1 MGWNHGNPVVGIG
14 LLVIV
19 IVRIVEELVSV
30 IIGVDLGLWI
40 KVLEHLG
47 ISISVSQLRIV
58 VERNSGEWVEVI
70 WINWLGLW
78 HSSLVSDSLFS
89 SGISRPLSV
98 DEPGRSKK
106 SWIEGKVGNVVHSSE
121 SGECI

>member
-78 HSSLVSDSLFS
+78 HSSLVGDSLFS
-89 SGISRPLSV
+89 SGISRPLRV
-98 DEPGRSKK
+98 DEPGRSEK